1 MTADTIA
8 INQQMDQ
15 FDGHHSVWL
24 FGYGSLIYK
33 ADFPYLQRRPAS
45 IANWTRRFWQ
55 GSHDHRGTPDAPGRV
70 VTIIEQA
77 GAICHGMAYLVTP
90 EVFAHLDHREKN
102 GYLRLAIPITF
113 DDSQD
118 NNQDDGGRD
127 GHSGSD
133 SNAAGGSNTDDD
145 GSNANGDS
153 PPDDDS
159 TADND
164 GSGANGDVIGL
175 VYIATPDNT
184 AFLGEAS
191 EQEIARH
198 IARSVGPS
206 GPNSDYLNHLA
217 SALRE
222 LGRHDQH
229 VFEIERH
236 LAALTVAP
244 PAPPSDSPSE

>member
-8 INQQMDQ
+8 INQQMGR
-15 FDGHHSVWL
+15 FDGHDSVWL

-45 IANWTRRFWQ
+45 IAGWTRRFWQ

-70 VTIIEQA
+70 VTIIEEA
-77 GAICHGMAYLVTP
+77 GAICHGMAYLITP

-113 DDSQD
+113 DD
-118 NNQDDGGRD
+118 
-127 GHSGSD
+127 
-133 SNAAGGSNTDDD
+133 
-145 GSNANGDS
+145 GDQ
-153 PPDDDS
+153 
-159 TADND
+159 
-164 GSGANGDVIGL
+164 VEGL

-184 AFLGEAS
+184 AFLCAAS
-191 EQEIARH
+191 EQEIAHH
-198 IARSVGPS
+198 IARSAGPS

-217 SALRE
+217 HALRE
-222 LGRHDQH
+222 LGRDDPH

-236 LAALTVAP
+236 LVELASRMART
-244 PAPPSDSPSE
+244 